1 MILIHIGVKIIE
13 NSRFEDNC
21 RIMKFKDSLA
31 FLNKLNNLFNGLIA
45 LPLLIVGFGYLE
57 ISNGSWSALIEPT
70 NAIIISMV
78 LALGALVTYISL
90 QFKKESR
97 KLTVFDNIQA
107 KMAAYFSLASFYY
120 WSVFALTII
129 AAALLFLFAH
139 LAFAVIY
146 AYMLFWMSVFRPTLR
161 SLADLFDL
169 KDEEKLKF
177 LNKEPF
183 E

>member
-1 MILIHIGVKIIE
+1 M
-13 NSRFEDNC
+13 
-21 RIMKFKDSLA
+21 
-31 FLNKLNNLFNGLIA
+31 
-45 LPLLIVGFGYLE
+45 
-57 ISNGSWSALIEPT
+57 EPS
-70 NAIIISMV
+70 NAIVIGMIT
-78 LALGALVTYISL
+78 ALGVLITYVSL

-97 KLTVFDNIQA
+97 KLTVIDDIQP

-120 WSVFALTII
+120 RSAFALSII

-169 KDEEKLKF
+169 KDEERLKF

-183 E
+183 D

>member
-1 MILIHIGVKIIE
+1 
-13 NSRFEDNC
+13 
-21 RIMKFKDSLA
+21 MKFTDSQA
-31 FLNKLNNLFNGLIA
+31 FVGKLNNLFNGLIA

-57 ISNGSWSALIEPT
+57 ISTGSWSALMEAT
-70 NAIIISMV
+70 NALIVGMLV
-78 LALGALVTYISL
+78 ALAGLVTYISI

-97 KLTVFDNIQA
+97 KLGVFDNIQA
-107 KMAAYFSLASFYY
+107 KMSAYYSLAAFYY
-120 WSVFALTII
+120 WSVFALAII

-139 LAFAVIY
+139 VSFAVLY

-169 KDEEKLKF
+169 EEEEKKKF
-177 LNKEPF
+177 LSKEPF